1 MTALSDIRKRY
12 PEYDEVSDKDLAD
25 ALHSKYYSS
34 IPIDDYYSQI
44 GLDTGSGFFDATGEA
59 LKRTAGS
66 FVTGTTG
73 AVLGL
78 GSVYALR

>member
-1 MTALSDIRKRY
+1 MTALSDFRKRY

-59 LKRTAGS
+59 PTISCEA
-66 FVTGTTG
+66 FVW
-73 AVLGL
+73 
-78 GSVYALR
+78 